1 MAERPMDKPVGATEA
16 RALLDAATPG
26 PWMHNW
32 RGPEDGAPGDL
43 WHTGGCGGPLTREV
57 DWNLAAMAPELAASV
72 VALHG
77 EVERLRAILPPERE
91 RGQGIV
97 GDGSWAVFAE
107 RVVAERDALDE
118 ELSWM
123 IDALIGPQDDL
134 GTDGALRLAREEIGR
149 LKALAPRPAQASGEA
164 KP

>member
-1 MAERPMDKPVGATEA
+1 MTTHHMFTAAEA
-16 RALLDAATPG
+16 RALLGETCCA
-26 PWMHNW
+26 PWSCE
-32 RGPEDGAPGDL
+32 PP
-43 WHTGGCGGPLTREV
+43 REV
-57 DWNLAAMAPELAASV
+57 ISLAVSRVLREGSYLVAEVVAEHASLVAAAPDLAASV
-72 VALHG
+72 VALHA

-118 ELSWM
+118 ELTWM

-134 GTDGALRLAREEIGR
+134 GTDEALRLAREEIGR